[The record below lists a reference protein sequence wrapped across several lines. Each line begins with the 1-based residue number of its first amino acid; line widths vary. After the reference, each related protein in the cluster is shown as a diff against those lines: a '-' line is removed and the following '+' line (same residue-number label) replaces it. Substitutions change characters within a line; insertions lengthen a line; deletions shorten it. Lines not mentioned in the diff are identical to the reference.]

1 MKLQNIPKHWI
12 DRIAED
18 PNSEF
23 AKKALRVQAK
33 IDLHNGTETKLALK
47 SQKSSIGTFLKQ
59 IFQSKVKALPCS
71 RCKRM
76 IEALNQM
83 SLDEVR
89 AERETLVHKIY
100 LNSKETPL
108 PFWTRLAAI
117 TDDKLTDGKGTKFMI
132 GLWFDEACE
141 QERKF
146 LASKVWETEPNY
158 IALKSHS
165 GGEVFQIRK
174 SAETGE
180 VTFTG
185 MCDEYSSLTVSNEDA
200 IKILMQAI
208 QFIETDQ
215 E

>member
-1 MKLQNIPKHWI
+1 MKLQNIPTHWI
-12 DRIAED
+12 DRIAAD

-33 IDLHNGTETKLALK
+33 IDIHNGTETKLAIK
-47 SQKSSIGTFLKQ
+47 SQKSSVGTFLKQ

-71 RCKRM
+71 KCKRM

-83 SLDEVR
+83 TLEEVI

-117 TDDKLTDGKGTKFMI
+117 TDEKLTDGKGTKFMI

-146 LASKVWETEPNY
+146 LASKVWEIKPHSIT
-158 IALKSHS
+158 LKSSS
-165 GGEVFQIRK
+165 GRGVFQVSK
-174 SAETGE
+174 LSETGE
-180 VTFTG
+180 VTFTE
-185 MCDEYSSLTVSNEDA
+185 MCDEHYKLTVSSEDA

-208 QFIETDQ
+208 QFIETTQ